1 MYDKTRTVRGKSPS
15 GVNFC
20 RDKPG
25 RQVGTK
31 MSNQYSFDTVAVH
44 GGYTAEPTTLSV
56 VPPIYQT
63 NAYEFLSTEH
73 AKSLFELKEN
83 GNIYTRLNNPTSA
96 MLEERVAELDGGIGA
111 LSFASGHA
119 AIFNTILNLANA
131 GDEIVSSTCI
141 YGGAINLLGVTLDR
155 LGIKV
160 RFVDPDDMQAWEAA
174 INEKTRAV
182 FFEIIGNPNANV
194 ADVEAIAA
202 IAHKHGVPVIAD
214 STFTTPYLCKPI
226 EFGADIVI
234 HSATKFLGGHSTSMC
249 GIVVDSGRFA
259 FKGNP
264 RFPLYNEP
272 DPSYHGIVFGDL
284 GEAAF
289 ITRLRALIMRDIGA
303 CLSPFNAFMIL
314 QGVETLHLRMQRHC
328 ENALKVAQYLEQNPN
343 VSFVNYPG
351 LASSRYYERAQKY
364 LPKGAGSVFTFGLKG
379 GRETGARFIDSLKL
393 IKNVANV
400 GDVRSLVIHPATTTH
415 SQLTAE
421 QLKAADI
428 SEETIRLSIGIED
441 VNDIIADLEQAIK
454 CATK

>member
-1 MYDKTRTVRGKSPS
+1 M
-15 GVNFC
+15 
-20 RDKPG
+20 
-25 RQVGTK
+25 
-31 MSNQYSFDTVAVH
+31 
-44 GGYTAEPTTLSV
+44 
-56 VPPIYQT
+56 
-63 NAYEFLSTEH
+63 
-73 AKSLFELKEN
+73 
-83 GNIYTRLNNPTSA
+83 
-96 MLEERVAELDGGIGA
+96 
-111 LSFASGHA
+111 
-119 AIFNTILNLANA
+119 
-131 GDEIVSSTCI
+131 
-141 YGGAINLLGVTLDR
+141 
-155 LGIKV
+155 
-160 RFVDPDDMQAWEAA
+160 
-174 INEKTRAV
+174 
-182 FFEIIGNPNANV
+182 
-194 ADVEAIAA
+194 
-202 IAHKHGVPVIAD
+202 
-214 STFTTPYLCKPI
+214 
-226 EFGADIVI
+226 
-234 HSATKFLGGHSTSMC
+234 
-249 GIVVDSGRFA
+249 VDSGRFA

-351 LASSRYYERAQKY
+351 LSSSRYYKRAQKY